1 MLSFYG
7 LTKASSTLGLSP
19 GYTLLFFAVTHGT
32 PFKSEYE
39 WRKLRTKTQS
49 RIGIRIIF
57 RLCNVLLPG
66 KDGLLMLL
74 LLRYPSLRC
83 CRLLLVLHVG
93 LPLEWLSLEWRW
105 LVLRIVWRLNLNMDK
120 VKTKTK
126 NIKSILAGRPL
137 NLRNNK
143 NDWALWGRLHKIN
156 LCQRSP
162 LKNIFMS
169 TQNFKVLF
177 INKINK

>member
-7 LTKASSTLGLSP
+7 LTKASSTLGLSL
-19 GYTLLFFAVTHGT
+19 GYTLLFFAVTHGS
-32 PFKSEYE
+32 PFKSEFE
-39 WRKLRTKTQS
+39 WRNLGTKTQS

-66 KDGLLMLL
+66 KDSLLMLL

-93 LPLEWLSLEWRW
+93 PPLEWLSLEWRG
-105 LVLRIVWRLNLNMDK
+105 LVLRIVWRLTLNMDK

-143 NDWALWGRLHKIN
+143 NNLALWGRLHKIN
-156 LCQRSP
+156 LCQRSAP
-162 LKNIFMS
+162 QNLFMS
-169 TQNFKVLF
+169 AQNFKVLF